1 MDANSKD
8 GTIQQYLKDKLFSLI
23 VSLSLKK
30 VGSRRLSAF
39 VTRGYQTRRLAVDTN
54 VPLLTDVKLAKLL
67 IEALYRYFHGQS
79 ANKTLIKS
87 DDNDYNVYKQ
97 SFLHRLLPL
106 HSITSSQIIYLP
118 GLIDIHVHT
127 RDPGMEYKE
136 DWTSV
141 TKAALAGGIVTILAM
156 PNTDPAIVD
165 EDTFNIMSRNATSKA
180 CCDYGLYVGASSEN
194 ASTISSLSHKAVGLK
209 MYLNETFTCLSLGNK
224 LNIWRQHF
232 ELPGFST
239 NANSNVYKISVQINH
254 SIQNQIKAF

>member
-1 MDANSKD
+1 
-8 GTIQQYLKDKLFSLI
+8 
-23 VSLSLKK
+23 
-30 VGSRRLSAF
+30 
-39 VTRGYQTRRLAVDTN
+39 
-54 VPLLTDVKLAKLL
+54 
-67 IEALYRYFHGQS
+67 
-79 ANKTLIKS
+79 
-87 DDNDYNVYKQ
+87 
-97 SFLHRLLPL
+97 
-106 HSITSSQIIYLP
+106 
-118 GLIDIHVHT
+118 
-127 RDPGMEYKE
+127 MEYKE

-232 ELPGFST
+232 EVSKTQQSFFFTTTDS
-239 NANSNVYKISVQINH
+239 ISSEALI
-254 SIQNQIKAF
+254 IYII